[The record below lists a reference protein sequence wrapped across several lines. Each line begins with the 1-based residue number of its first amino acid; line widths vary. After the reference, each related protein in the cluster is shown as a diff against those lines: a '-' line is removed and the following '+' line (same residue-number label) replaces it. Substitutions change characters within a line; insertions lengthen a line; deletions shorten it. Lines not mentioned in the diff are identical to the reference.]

1 LAIHPDTFVKR
12 YPLRV
17 RFITAGVLLF
27 IAVMFYTFP
36 RFLQEETVV
45 ERSFEVTVET
55 FDIPPTKQFVV
66 PPPLPRPSIPV
77 ESEDTDIAEDIT
89 IEETELESFDWYLPP
104 PDPEEG
110 PTIPVVPYD
119 EPAEPIGGYA
129 AIANNT
135 HYPEASKAAGI
146 EGRIIVQAFVDI
158 KGRVTETVI
167 LKEIPNSGFGKAA
180 SAAIKRTRFKPARKR
195 GKPVAAWIVIPVHF
209 KLIPSPG
216 RYR

>member
-1 LAIHPDTFVKR
+1 MAIHPDTFVKR

-27 IAVMFYTFP
+27 IALMFYAFP
-36 RFLQEETVV
+36 RFLQEEPVV

-55 FDIPPTKQFVV
+55 FDIPPTKQFKV
-66 PPPLPRPSIPV
+66 PPPPPRPFIPV
-77 ESEDTDIAEDIT
+77 VSEDTDIAEDII
-89 IEETELESFDWYLPP
+89 IEETELESFDWYPP
-104 PDPEEG
+104 PPEPEEG

-129 AIANNT
+129 AIASNA
-135 HYPEASKAAGI
+135 HYPSAAKAAGI
-146 EGRIIVQAFVDI
+146 EGRVIVQVFVDI

-195 GKPVAAWIVIPVHF
+195 GKPVAAWIVIPVRF
-209 KLIPSPG
+209 KLLHSSG

>member
-1 LAIHPDTFVKR
+1 MAIHPDTFVKR

-17 RFITAGVLLF
+17 RLITTGVLLF

-36 RFLQEETVV
+36 RFLQEEAVV
-45 ERSFEVTVET
+45 ERSFEVTIET
-55 FDIPPTKQFVV
+55 IDIPPTRQFRV
-66 PPPLPRPSIPV
+66 PPPPPRPSIPV
-77 ESEDTDIAEDIT
+77 ESEDTDIVEDIT
-89 IEETELESFDWYLPP
+89 IEETELESFEWYPPP

-135 HYPEASKAAGI
+135 HYPKAAKTAGI
-146 EGRIIVQAFVDI
+146 EGRIIVQVFVDI

-195 GKPVAAWIVIPVHF
+195 GQPVAAWIVIPVHF
-209 KLIPSPG
+209 KLIPSAG